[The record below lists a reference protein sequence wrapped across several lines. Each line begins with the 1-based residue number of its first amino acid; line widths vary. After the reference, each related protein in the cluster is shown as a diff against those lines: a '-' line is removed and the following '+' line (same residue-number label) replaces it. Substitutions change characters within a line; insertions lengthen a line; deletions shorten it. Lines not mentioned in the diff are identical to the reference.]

1 MQGDPFDYSY
11 IRIDDIEDSIEA
23 LEDIMKNANAD
34 GDDIAELGNRGPQDT
49 SASEKFMQDIKYAIK
64 GDYPELFGK
73 LFMYD
78 IGESEVEE
86 ADTQDLDEA
95 CGLQCKDCNDML
107 GQPTTDCEHDSMDPK
122 GDNWIMVDLDG
133 DGDNDLAVKN
143 EDIDYQSEIDR
154 ILGLAGLK

>member
-1 MQGDPFDYSY
+1 M
-11 IRIDDIEDSIEA
+11 IDDIEDSIEG
-23 LEDIMKNANAD
+23 LEELMKNADAD
-34 GDDIAELGNRGPQDT
+34 GDDIVSTGQYGGPGDT

-64 GDYPELFGK
+64 QDHPDLYSK
-73 LFMYD
+73 IFMYD

-95 CGLQCKDCNDML
+95 CGLQCKHCNDML
-107 GQPTTDCEHDSMDPK
+107 GQPTTDCEYDSMDPK

-133 DGDNDLAVKN
+133 DGDDDLAVKN